1 MRQIRVDSYGI
12 KIMAPKAITHLIR
25 VGSLSCIAANILKQE
40 MLSLGADAAVSR
52 DTLTGRAKKT
62 DCLLM
67 GNLSQFN
74 RLNQKLYRQPFGL
87 SLLAQELGAAIEN
100 YEKANF
106 RIDLGRYK
114 LNLNPKRTAI
124 MGVMNITPDSFSG
137 DGLLRASGFGLQA
150 NILEYAGQL
159 IKDGADIIDVGGES
173 SRPQAKAV
181 GVKEEISRVV
191 PVIKLLS
198 KRIKAPISVDTYK
211 PEVAKQALDSGAVMV
226 NDISGLRNNAMTRLV
241 AKYRAGIVIM
251 HMKGNPRTMQ
261 RNPVY
266 KSLIDEIIEYFHQAI
281 SKAVSAGIDKAKII
295 LDPGIGFG
303 KLPEQNLEILKKLK
317 AFKALGMPI
326 LVGPSRKSFIGK
338 ILNAPPK
345 ERVFGTVSA
354 CVLAAQNGAHIVR
367 VHDVKAVRQALRVAE
382 QINKS

>member
-1 MRQIRVDSYGI
+1 
-12 KIMAPKAITHLIR
+12 
-25 VGSLSCIAANILKQE
+25 
-40 MLSLGADAAVSR
+40 
-52 DTLTGRAKKT
+52 
-62 DCLLM
+62 
-67 GNLSQFN
+67 
-74 RLNQKLYRQPFGL
+74 
-87 SLLAQELGAAIEN
+87 
-100 YEKANF
+100 
-106 RIDLGRYK
+106 
-114 LNLNPKRTAI
+114 
-124 MGVMNITPDSFSG
+124 
-137 DGLLRASGFGLQA
+137 
-150 NILEYAGQL
+150 
-159 IKDGADIIDVGGES
+159 
-173 SRPQAKAV
+173 
-181 GVKEEISRVV
+181 
-191 PVIKLLS
+191 
-198 KRIKAPISVDTYK
+198 
-211 PEVAKQALDSGAVMV
+211 MV